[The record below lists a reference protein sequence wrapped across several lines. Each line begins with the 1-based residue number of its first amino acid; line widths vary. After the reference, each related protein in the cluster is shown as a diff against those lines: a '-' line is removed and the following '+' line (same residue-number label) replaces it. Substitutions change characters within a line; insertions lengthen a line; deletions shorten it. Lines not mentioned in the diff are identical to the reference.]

1 MLEGITSKT
10 AEILIYTREPRA
22 EDYPTNLA
30 CSAHFAIRRPGGS
43 FEALNQN
50 YGILFATSTIGDDN
64 TIHLKALRSPWLF
77 QTADGGFAVAA
88 VRVNGDGSPD
98 EESRGKVLLW
108 TSDDLQTFHEIGLMD
123 LGCDVHVAEVACA
136 YNTSKKEYLATWRGT
151 DGNVYQNTLTGL
163 SGNVSIS
170 PARNANCMPGTAE
183 AASPE
188 GAINGNILPVS
199 NSFCDR
205 LAAKWMPLR
214 NVAVQVPGALETRSI
229 SELNAVQA
237 TAFYSD
243 GSTAQ
248 KPVLWEAG
256 EIDFQKPGSYKAYGT
271 LVQDVYPFPLAKGY
285 ADPDVLAWGGKYYFI
300 ATNDNTDAVGFYV
313 READT
318 PVGLFTP
325 DVKEHLILGKG
336 IFTRCFWAPEFHV
349 IGGSLYILCALAG
362 EGWGPQSHMMRLKP
376 GGSITD
382 PGSWEAPVRVMKQ
395 DRAYLASEGITLDM
409 TYFKAGG
416 ASYLVWSYREH
427 IFTPQDTGSMLYI
440 ATINESEP
448 WQLTCEP
455 MLLSRPLYGWENV
468 QGTINNEGPYAIVT
482 GEKVFLA
489 ISGGAAGGYT
499 YAVGLLTAT
508 IGSDLLNPAS
518 WAKSPAPLMS
528 HYSVEG
534 EYGPGHNAFFRDEHG
549 NLMISY
555 HAQEALTGT
564 PRCTAI
570 RRVHFNICGEPVFN
584 LSPERDLDPSL
595 TKVSTTVT
603 VH

>member
-1 MLEGITSKT
+1 MLNGVTSQM
-10 AEILIYTREPRA
+10 AEILIYTREPRE
-22 EDYPTNLA
+22 EDYPTHLA
-30 CSAHFAIRRPGGS
+30 CSAHFAIRRPGGQ

-50 YGILFATSTIGDDN
+50 YGILFAASPIGNDN

-77 QTADGGFAVAA
+77 RTADSGFAMVA

-98 EESRGKVLLW
+98 EESRGNILLW
-108 TSDDLQTFHEIGLMD
+108 TSDDLQTFREIGLVD
-123 LGCDVHVAEVACA
+123 LGCDTHVTEVACA
-136 YNTSKKEYLATWRGT
+136 YDAGAKEYLMTWRDT
-151 DGNVYQNTLTGL
+151 KGNVYQNTLTGL
-163 SGNVSIS
+163 GGNDSMS
-170 PARNANCMPGTAE
+170 PARMAGSMPGTAQ
-183 AASPE
+183 ATGPE
-188 GAINGNILPVS
+188 GAINGNILSVGS
-199 NSFCDR
+199 DFCDR

-214 NVAVQVPGALETRSI
+214 NVAVQVPETVEAQSL

-237 TAFYSD
+237 TALYSD

-248 KPVLWEAG
+248 KPVLWDAG
-256 EIDFQKPGSYKAYGT
+256 AIGFGKPGAYNVCGKV
-271 LVQDVYPFPLAKGY
+271 VQDAYPFPLAKGY
-285 ADPDVLAWGGKYYFI
+285 ADPDLLAWNGKYYFI

-318 PVGLFTP
+318 PMGLFAP
-325 DVKEHLILGKG
+325 GIEEHLILGKS

-349 IGGSLYILCALAG
+349 IGGSLYILCALAR

-376 GGSITD
+376 GGSVTD
-382 PGSWEAPVRVMKQ
+382 LGSWEAPVRVMKQ
-395 DRAYLASEGITLDM
+395 DEAYLATDGITLDM

-427 IFTPQDTGSMLYI
+427 IFTPQDTGSMLFI
-440 ATINESEP
+440 ATINEEEPWRLTSEP
-448 WQLTCEP
+448 V
-455 MLLSRPLYGWENV
+455 LLSRPLYGWENV

-508 IGSDLLNPAS
+508 IGSDLMNPAC

-534 EYGPGHNAFFRDEHG
+534 EYGPGHNAFFRDAHG

-584 LSPERDLDPSL
+584 LSSERDLDPHL
-595 TKVSTTVT
+595 AKVSTTVI